1 MATDSI
7 PTKTSLDREG
17 KTIQVITPE
26 QYFHERVE
34 EKIRA
39 YTRLSRIYRAA
50 YLVIGTVSIVA
61 SSLVPVLINTTDTLL
76 VSYPRVLPTLLSLV
90 VTILVAVEK
99 LFRFREY
106 WRNFDTAEESLK
118 REKFMYQARTGEYDN
133 KSDDDAFA
141 TFVKR
146 FEEKIKLERMQ
157 SLGDPTRDY
166 LSR

>member
-1 MATDSI
+1 MAIDQI
-7 PTKTSLDREG
+7 PSSTTLNREG

-26 QYFHERVE
+26 QYFHERVD

-50 YLVIGTVSIVA
+50 YLIIGTASIIA
-61 SSLVPVLINTTDTLL
+61 SSLVPVLINTTESVLI
-76 VSYPRVLPTLLSLV
+76 SYPRFLPTILSLV
-90 VTILVAVEK
+90 VTILVSVEK

-133 KSDDDAFA
+133 KSDEDAF
-141 TFVKR
+141 TIFVKR
-146 FEEKIKLERMQ
+146 FEEKIKMERMQ

-166 LSR
+166 MSR